1 VLPNKVISI
10 KNSILWKLPDII
22 KCIKENNNII
32 DVYHL
37 VENKVDDIN
46 EFLYAI
52 DILYL
57 LEMIKV
63 DEKKGTYI
71 YVERN

>member
-1 VLPNKVISI
+1 MLPNKVISI